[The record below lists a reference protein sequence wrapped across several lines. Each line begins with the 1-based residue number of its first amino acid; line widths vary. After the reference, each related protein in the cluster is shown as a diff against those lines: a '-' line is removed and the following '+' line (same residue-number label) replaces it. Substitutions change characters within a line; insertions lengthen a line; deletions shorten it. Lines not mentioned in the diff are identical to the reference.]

1 MRLRLA
7 RGPARNE
14 TASHSPA
21 VPEVRAPLSRAR
33 KAWPTRTLARSAWC
47 DHCEVRPR
55 AGRTGAASRFCSTE
69 CSDAEAYANW
79 SIW

>member
-7 RGPARNE
+7 SSPARNE

-21 VPEVRAPLSRAR
+21 IPDVRARLSRAR
-33 KAWPTRTLARSAWC
+33 REWRTRAIARSAWC

-55 AGRTGAASRFCSTE
+55 AGLKGVASRFCSTE
-69 CSDAEAYANW
+69 CSDAEAYDNW

>member
-7 RGPARNE
+7 GGTARNE

-21 VPEVRAPLSRAR
+21 VPEGPALLGRAR
-33 KAWPTRTLARSAWC
+33 KEWRTRTLARSAWC

-55 AGRTGAASRFCSTE
+55 AGRTGGASRFCSTE
-69 CSDAEAYANW
+69 CSDAQAYANW
-79 SIW
+79 SVW

>member
-7 RGPARNE
+7 RGPARIR
-14 TASHSPA
+14 TASEFPA
-21 VPEVRAPLSRAR
+21 VPEAGAPLGRAR
-33 KAWPTRTLARSAWC
+33 REWRARTLARSAWC

-69 CSDAEAYANW
+69 CADAEAYANW

>member
-7 RGPARNE
+7 GSAARND
-14 TASHSPA
+14 TASDSPA
-21 VPEVRAPLSRAR
+21 VPEVPGPLGRAWKEWR
-33 KAWPTRTLARSAWC
+33 TRTLARSAWC

-69 CSDAEAYANW
+69 CADAEAYANW